1 MANWL
6 AIDYGTVRLGLAV
19 GDTDTRIASPL
30 EVIPAQPQQ
39 RAFERIAQTAGQYQA
54 VGIVVGMPINMDDS
68 IGPQATW
75 TRAQAQALARTTGLD
90 VRLWDE
96 RLSSFQ
102 ADSDLAGHLTRN
114 KRRARQDAIAAA
126 TFLQEFLNAKG
137 PTSAEKI
144 APEP

>member
-1 MANWL
+1 MPNWL

-30 EVIPAQPQQ
+30 EVIPAQPQD
-39 RAFERIAQTAGQYQA
+39 RAFQRIAQTARQYQA
-54 VGIVVGMPINMDDS
+54 AGVVVGLPINMDDTL
-68 IGPQATW
+68 GPQATW
-75 TRAQAQALARTTGLD
+75 TRSQAQALARATGLD

-126 TFLQEFLNAKG
+126 TFLQEFLNAQG
-137 PTSAEKI
+137 PESAEK
-144 APEP
+144 ACPDP